1 MLSCENN
8 DVSVIKSKTNPPGLP
23 PRGVLA
29 RSHIKNGEI
38 FMIEL
43 NKINGNTVLVNCD
56 LIEYVE
62 ETPDTVVTLTTGR
75 KLIVKESRQE
85 IKNLVKC
92 YKQEIYHG

>member
-1 MLSCENN
+1 
-8 DVSVIKSKTNPPGLP
+8 
-23 PRGVLA
+23 
-29 RSHIKNGEI
+29 
-38 FMIEL
+38 MIEL
-43 NKINGNTVLVNCD
+43 NKINGSTVLVNCD

-75 KLIVKESRQE
+75 KLIVKDSRQE

>member
-1 MLSCENN
+1 
-8 DVSVIKSKTNPPGLP
+8 
-23 PRGVLA
+23 
-29 RSHIKNGEI
+29 
-38 FMIEL
+38 MIEL
-43 NKINGNTVLVNCD
+43 NKINGNIVLINCD

>member
-1 MLSCENN
+1 MLRE
-8 DVSVIKSKTNPPGLP
+8 VY
-23 PRGVLA
+23 
-29 RSHIKNGEI
+29 
-38 FMIEL
+38 MIEL
-43 NKINGNTVLVNCD
+43 NKINGNTVLINSD